1 MQKRNKRKSKN
12 INFRRQ
18 IDIFDPKTFKE
29 EITIAG
35 CGNIGSQTAL
45 ALVRLGIKNF
55 TLFDPDKVEEHNL
68 SSQSFFVDD
77 IGNIKVNCIAKLLS
91 NVNTSVKI
99 LVQNRKFNGSENL
112 SEYLIIAVD
121 SMLERKKIAKQ
132 LEKAIIKPTK
142 IIDGRMGG
150 PQLEIYTCDTAEEW
164 KETFSDNPDK
174 DPCTAR
180 YISYTSMIISALIA
194 NQLKRV
200 IKKEIYKKEILFNI
214 DTLQIL

>member
-1 MQKRNKRKSKN
+1 M
-12 INFRRQ
+12 
-18 IDIFDPKTFKE
+18 
-29 EITIAG
+29 
-35 CGNIGSQTAL
+35 

-68 SSQSFFVDD
+68 SSQSFFIDD
-77 IGNIKVNCIAKLLS
+77 VERIKVERTAMILA
-91 NVNTSVKI
+91 NVNKNVKV
-99 LVQNRKFNGSENL
+99 LTNYKKCNGSKNL

-121 SMLERKKIAKQ
+121 SMLERKKIADQ
-132 LEKAIIKPTK
+132 LEKAVIKPKK

-164 KETFSDNPDK
+164 SKTFSDNPDK

-180 YISYTSMIISALIA
+180 YISYTSMIIGALIA

-200 IKKEIYKKEILFNI
+200 IKNEEYKKEILFNI
-214 DTLQIL
+214 DTLQLL